1 MVFAILNNYILIRA
15 VAPMV
20 LRSKMSIFISMLFE
34 KIVTRDTAKLA
45 QCKVDQLLLSYEK
58 ESFTSAPGM

>member
-1 MVFAILNNYILIRA
+1 MVFAILNNCYLIRA
-15 VAPMV
+15 VALMV
-20 LRSKMSIFISMLFE
+20 FHSKMSIFIRMLFE
-34 KIVTRDTAKLA
+34 KIGTRDTVKLA